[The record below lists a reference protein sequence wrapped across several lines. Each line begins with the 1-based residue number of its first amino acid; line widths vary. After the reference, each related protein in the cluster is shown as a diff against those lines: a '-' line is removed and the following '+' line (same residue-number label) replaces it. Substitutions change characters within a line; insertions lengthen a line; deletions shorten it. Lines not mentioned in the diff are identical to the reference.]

1 MSTIIILIH
10 VRHGTTT
17 SSTQLPFVSLG
28 VVGND
33 AVEDEIVLL
42 VLLEV
47 VPATAL
53 RCSEAFD
60 M

>member
-10 VRHGTTT
+10 IRHGATT

-33 AVEDEIVLL
+33 AVKDEIVLL
-42 VLLEV
+42 VLLKV
-47 VPATAL
+47 VPVTVL
-53 RCSEAFD
+53 QCREEFD